1 MDSNSITRWV
11 ATVIS
16 MTILTVLAAVREG
29 AAHWSVFLGA
39 ATIVLIN
46 LICIMRW
53 RKSATA
59 RRKGSAPAPADR

>member
-1 MDSNSITRWV
+1 MDPNSITRWV

-29 AAHWSVFLGA
+29 AAHWSVFLGVG
-39 ATIVLIN
+39 TIVLIN
-46 LICIMRW
+46 LICIVRW

-59 RRKGSAPAPADR
+59 RRKGIAPASADR